1 MPASAAG
8 DVRVHRAGERGG
20 VPVTD
25 AEGEDGSVAGGDRL
39 AADLDVRQ
47 RHAIAPRWE
56 RVSGSAAPPR
66 PCRRRRVG
74 RRSPAGREL
83 LGVLQPCDGASAIM
97 LALFLCPATRKSW
110 ARAATSL
117 GVISPV
123 LTRSDIC
130 VNRSSPGFASLVH
143 QAADAVKHSRF
154 RAPTPARSW
163 VPAALLYGL
172 ALPAQAKSSQIRSAS
187 ACQGTPS
194 RTL

>member
-1 MPASAAG
+1 VAQHLL
-8 DVRVHRAGERGG
+8 DRGG
-20 VPVTD
+20 VAVL
-25 AEGEDGSVAGGDRL
+25 V
-39 AADLDVRQ
+39 
-47 RHAIAPRWE
+47 
-56 RVSGSAAPPR
+56 
-66 PCRRRRVG
+66 VG
-74 RRSPAGREL
+74 RPQDASCSGCSSRATVP
-83 LGVLQPCDGASAIM
+83 SAIM
-97 LALFLCPATRKSW
+97 LALFLCPAIRKSW
-110 ARAATSL
+110 ARAASSL

-130 VNRSSPGFASLVH
+130 VSRSSPGFASLAH

-172 ALPAQAKSSQIRSAS
+172 ALPSQAKSSQLRTAS